1 VIPVGNKLSMIL
13 DGQDVQDQ
21 YYLVA
26 RRRSSDNKA
35 DIGIIVEEAGTFIP
49 FTKGVLAMNQNGLGK
64 ISLTAIPINLV
75 GGELDTGEF
84 EATATLKV
92 DIR

>member
-1 VIPVGNKLSMIL
+1 
-13 DGQDVQDQ
+13 
-21 YYLVA
+21 
-26 RRRSSDNKA
+26 
-35 DIGIIVEEAGTFIP
+35 
-49 FTKGVLAMNQNGLGK
+49 MNQNGLGK

-75 GGELDTGEF
+75 GGEIDTGEF